1 MKPFLRQGDIFFV
14 SQPSVLGS
22 VINWAQRLLS
32 SDNVARYNHS
42 GIIIDDKGTTFEALW
57 RAESH
62 NFFER
67 YDGKQVLIARMITPK
82 RKIRAAV
89 KRVVMEDAGNFYPV
103 HRFIYL
109 IAPPLAKY
117 TGTDR
122 SVCSEISAKTAYYA
136 GVRHRYFQGTTPD
149 KLVDEVRHW
158 TGAYSLPFEG
168 VTRQLS

>member
-1 MKPFLRQGDIFFV
+1 MRPHLKKGDIFFV

-22 VINWAQRLLS
+22 MINWAQRLLS

-42 GIIIDDKGTTFEALW
+42 GITIDDKGTTFEALW

-67 YDGKQVLIARMITPK
+67 YEGKQVLIARMDAPL
-82 RKIRAAV
+82 RKIHAAV
-89 KRVVMEDAGNFYPV
+89 EKVVMEDEGNIYPI
-103 HRFIYL
+103 HRFIFL

-117 TGTDR
+117 TGTNR
-122 SVCSEISAKTAYYA
+122 SVCSEISAKMAYYA
-136 GVRHRYFQGTTPD
+136 GVRHQYYQGTTPD

-158 TGAYSLPFEG
+158 KEYTIPFEG
-168 VTRQLS
+168 VTR